1 VNNTTPMNKDSNS
14 YQVKSQNLTIKDLDE
29 GSRQVVIY
37 LSDFDSLDS
46 DNDIIRKGAFKKS
59 IMERGPN
66 SLSNRKIAFLRHH
79 NWEMPIGKFIELNE
93 DQKGLYAVAKLST
106 STDGMNAMA
115 DYEEGIIR
123 EHSIGFKYIKDKIRF
138 IEEEKMEMG
147 GYYEVNEV
155 QLFEGSAVTFG
166 ANEFTEVMDVTKGE
180 QKIEFATKL
189 SNEITGLA
197 TTLSKG
203 KGTDERLYGYEM
215 KLKYLNSRLL
225 ELAKAEPFE
234 KHSVKSEPTE
244 IILPFDW
251 SRLKI
256 N

>member
-1 VNNTTPMNKDSNS
+1 MKKDSNS
-14 YQVKSQNLTIKDLDE
+14 YQVKSQNLKIKDLDE
-29 GSRQVVIY
+29 GNRQVVIY

-66 SLSNRKIAFLRHH
+66 SSSNRKIAFLRHH
-79 NWEMPIGKFIELNE
+79 NWEMPIGKFLELSE
-93 DQKGLYAVAKLST
+93 DEKGLYAVAKLSS

-123 EHSIGFKYIKDKIRF
+123 EHSIGFKYMKDKIRF
-138 IEEEKMEMG
+138 IEEESMENG

-155 QLFEGSAVTFG
+155 QLYEGSAVTFG
-166 ANEFTEVMDVTKGE
+166 ANEFTEVMDVTKTE
-180 QKIEFATKL
+180 DKIELATKI
-189 SNEITGLA
+189 SEEIGCLA
-197 TTLSKG
+197 TSLSKG

-225 ELAKAEPFE
+225 DLAKTEPFE
-234 KHSVKSEPTE
+234 KHSVKSKPNE

-251 SRLKI
+251 SKVKI